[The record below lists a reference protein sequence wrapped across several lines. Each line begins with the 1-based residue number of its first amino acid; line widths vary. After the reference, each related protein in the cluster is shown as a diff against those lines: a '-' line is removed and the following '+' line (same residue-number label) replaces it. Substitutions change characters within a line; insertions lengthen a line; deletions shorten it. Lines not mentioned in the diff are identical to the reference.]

1 MKTLKLQRVTRYF
14 GYILLVAV
22 LFSSCDYET
31 TYPSK
36 PCVFIVKEVVQ
47 VKGGMQKYK
56 VEMPDDEDTNMGS
69 TSFYFADSIG
79 KFNAGDTLRF
89 TLNGN

>member
-1 MKTLKLQRVTRYF
+1 MKTLKIMRVTRYF

-22 LFSSCDYET
+22 LFSCGNEI

-36 PCVFIVKEVVQ
+36 PCVFIVKEVHQ
-47 VKGGMQKYK
+47 VNGGMQKYK
-56 VEMPDDEDTNMGS
+56 VEMPDDEDTKMGS